1 MRFYALI
8 YFSFPLIPLHIR
20 KKKHNS
26 NKDLKLTVLPVAER
40 QNPITLAVFAP

>member
-1 MRFYALI
+1 MRFYALFI
-8 YFSFPLIPLHIR
+8 FHFLLFLFMLE